1 MSTNQFINKEINF
14 MNVISIYT
22 SNENHKT
29 VIVPKWSEKLNYC
42 SFFGLFTV
50 KINDKLINRFADE
63 FENLIL
69 TQIENNQTLFN
80 FLNSSISNSA
90 IDIDNSFKNDEW
102 MDIFKS
108 FLRYNRNVF
117 SKDKTAIACIMN
129 PYKIVLINNGYSK
142 AIIVNNNNKLKIQTN
157 SNNNDNQLIT
167 EPNILILNRDYNIKY
182 IFIATT
188 EFWQYMSNEEVIEYI
203 SKVNLNSQY
212 DLKVA
217 CNYLLNIAIEKQLE
231 LNDNISVLLI
241 TLDQTNINL
250 KNQLKEYQLLNS
262 NLIRKYEQQNSK
274 GVINFEIN
282 RLNEKIEEFE
292 SQIQLKSDEIK
303 RLVKELN
310 ELNKAYLKLKSSN
323 NAIDQ
328 KIKSLEDEIQ
338 MCKNELAIKQNQ
350 LEKLEN
356 VNKKRKDTEIN
367 VNEEEIN
374 VASLLEAEKR

>member
-1 MSTNQFINKEINF
+1 
-14 MNVISIYT
+14 
-22 SNENHKT
+22 
-29 VIVPKWSEKLNYC
+29 
-42 SFFGLFTV
+42 
-50 KINDKLINRFADE
+50 
-63 FENLIL
+63 
-69 TQIENNQTLFN
+69 
-80 FLNSSISNSA
+80 
-90 IDIDNSFKNDEW
+90 
-102 MDIFKS
+102 
-108 FLRYNRNVF
+108 
-117 SKDKTAIACIMN
+117 
-129 PYKIVLINNGYSK
+129 
-142 AIIVNNNNKLKIQTN
+142 
-157 SNNNDNQLIT
+157 
-167 EPNILILNRDYNIKY
+167 
-182 IFIATT
+182 
-188 EFWQYMSNEEVIEYI
+188 MSNEEVIEYI

-282 RLNEKIEEFE
+282 RLNEKIQEFE
-292 SQIQLKSDEIK
+292 SEIQLKSDEIK
-303 RLVKELN
+303 RLVIELN
-310 ELNKAYLKLKSSN
+310 ELNKAYLKLKSSK